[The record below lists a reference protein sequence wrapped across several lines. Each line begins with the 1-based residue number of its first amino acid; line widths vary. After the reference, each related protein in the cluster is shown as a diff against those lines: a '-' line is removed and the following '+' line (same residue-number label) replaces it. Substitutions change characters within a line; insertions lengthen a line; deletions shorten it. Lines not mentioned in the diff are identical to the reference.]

1 MERMDVKRGANVGEG
16 FSPPELPRRKP
27 NRLPFE
33 VYRSGGPFFLTA
45 SVRGR
50 RRAFSS
56 SEAVACCLSAL
67 RETADKQGL
76 GISEYCFMP
85 DHVHLL
91 VVAPDGADV
100 MAFMQRF
107 KQASGFACNRLLG
120 EKGPF
125 WQRSYYDHVLRREED
140 LESVRGYINENPVR
154 AGLVE
159 VPEEYPFSG
168 SFVAG
173 REG

>member
-1 MERMDVKRGANVGEG
+1 MERTDTGWNANVGEG

-33 VYRSGGPFFLTA
+33 VYRSGGAFFLTA
-45 SVRGR
+45 SVQGR

-56 SEAVACCLSAL
+56 SEVVACCLSAL
-67 RETADKQGL
+67 RESADKQGIEI
-76 GISEYCFMP
+76 GEYCFMP

-100 MAFMQRF
+100 SAFMQRF
-107 KQASGFACNRLLG
+107 KQTSGFACSGLLG
-120 EKGPF
+120 SDGPF
-125 WQRSYYDHVLRREED
+125 WQRSYYDHVLRRDED
-140 LESVRGYINENPVR
+140 LESVRRYIRENPVR
-154 AGLVE
+154 AGLVD
-159 VPEEYPFSG
+159 VPEDYPFSG
-168 SFVAG
+168 SLVAE